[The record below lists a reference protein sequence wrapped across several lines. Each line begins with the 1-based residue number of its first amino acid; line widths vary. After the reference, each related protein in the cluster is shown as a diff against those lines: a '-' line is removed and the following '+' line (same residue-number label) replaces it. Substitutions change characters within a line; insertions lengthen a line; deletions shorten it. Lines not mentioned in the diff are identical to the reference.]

1 MQHELLK
8 KAHNKEEYDTV
19 ADEIFRL
26 RELKEQS
33 TSDSFAREEKLKRI
47 TDLQDFIASQ
57 DTEITEFDEKLVRR
71 LVGKITVFEDRFSV
85 GFRSGVSVEIGE

>member
-19 ADEIFRL
+19 ADEIFKL

-57 DTEITEFDEKLVRR
+57 DAEITEFNENLVRR
-71 LVGKITVFEDRFSV
+71 LIEKITVFSDRFV
-85 GFRSGVSVEIGE
+85 VKFRLGASVEIE

>member
-8 KAHNKEEYDTV
+8 KAHKKEEYDTV

-33 TSDSFAREEKLKRI
+33 ESDNFARDERLKRI

-57 DTEITEFDEKLVRR
+57 PTEITEFNKKLVKR
-71 LVGKITVFEDRFSV
+71 LIGKITVFEDRFSV
-85 GFRSGVSVEIGE
+85 EFKSGVSVEVEG

>member
-1 MQHELLK
+1 LPRGHCL
-8 KAHNKEEYDTV
+8 HNKEEYDTV

-26 RELKEQS
+26 RELKDKS

-71 LVGKITVFEDRFSV
+71 LIGKITVFEDRFLV
-85 GFRSGVSVEIGE
+85 EFRSGVSVEIEG